1 MHASAL
7 VLVFTVAAP
16 VAGAP
21 APLAVASVP
30 DEPGSVVLPDA
41 SILQSVAADVDL
53 DGSRDLVRLVGTA
66 EDGVEAEVWSAREE
80 GWELLGDSVQVVP
93 PSRDGPRVDP
103 VYSATPVRLLVRR
116 VDGIERVTV
125 ASQPHFEEID
135 VGPPCCLLLHDIA
148 VADGV
153 ARRVEVATPS
163 DFADSVLVID
173 LDGDGTDELL
183 ATKNLP
189 PAGDIGYPI
198 EARVH
203 RWTGDAF
210 APPTVSPLPVGSGDT
225 PIHLGDSDGVA
236 GDEAAIISTLGPPGL
251 FRIRLAQGDRL
262 VVDAAGFVADQALA
276 VPVGDRRGVAVVGP
290 VVGLMVAEWPA
301 GAQVAVPIAE
311 SFLSDVRMVGTVV
324 VREQARLVV
333 DQPSTG
339 ALHMLGLPG
348 LLPPQG
354 ITITRSPAAAALATS
369 PLSPYSGP
377 LPGGGV
383 DGAAA
388 VIHHGRLIP
397 SVPAADATG
406 TAVMATL
413 AGAEPIGLVGE
424 RDRLAIHH
432 APIGPPASGPGGGA
446 LTVPGPVPLGWTSIV
461 PFDLA
466 RTPES
471 DDGTLDASLRG
482 TVRLD
487 ARNGV
492 ATGPA
497 GFIAQVTAPP
507 GSRLVAADFDPSV
520 AQAAVVVP
528 ASGRAEVPFTV
539 PVVST
544 PNPRY
549 RALLVV
555 ATPAGH
561 AYLASWEVRVRTA
574 PPAVEVEAST
584 PFGSSSVEIAGRAD
598 PRTVVRID
606 GRTIPVGGDGHFSVV
621 IDLPPWPTDVRVEAD
636 DTLGNVTRMTV
647 TGVGLFDY
655 RQLPWV
661 PIVIG
666 LVAVAGIA
674 LFLRVPRSAPLAP
687 RAADDDA
694 AFEELEPD

>member
-1 MHASAL
+1 MLASAL
-7 VLVFTVAAP
+7 LIVLVVAAP

-21 APLAVASVP
+21 VPPAVASVP
-30 DEPGSVVLPDA
+30 DEPGAVVLPDA
-41 SILQSVAADVDL
+41 SILQSVVADIDR

-66 EDGVEAEVWSAREE
+66 DDGVGAEVWTARSD
-80 GWELLGDSVQVVP
+80 GWEQLGETVQVVP
-93 PSRDGPRVDP
+93 PSRDGLRIDP

-116 VDGIERVTV
+116 VDGVERVTV

-135 VGPPCCLLLHDIA
+135 AGPPCCLRLHDLA

-153 ARRVEVATPS
+153 ARRVSVAAPS

-198 EARVH
+198 DARVH
-203 RWTGDAF
+203 RWSGDGFGA
-210 APPTVSPLPVGSGDT
+210 PTVSRLPVGSGDT
-225 PIHLGDSDGVA
+225 PIHLGDSDGLP

-251 FRIRLAQGDRL
+251 FRIRLAAADRL
-262 VVDAAGFVADQALA
+262 ELDAAGFVVDQALA

-290 VVGLMVAEWPA
+290 VIGLMVAEWPA
-301 GAQVAVPIAE
+301 GAPVSAPVAE

-324 VREQARLVV
+324 VREQARLVLH
-333 DQPSTG
+333 QPSSG

-354 ITITRSPAAAALATS
+354 ITITRSPAAAALAIS
-369 PLSPYSGP
+369 PLPPYSGP
-377 LPGGGV
+377 LPGGGI

-397 SVPAADATG
+397 SLAATDATG
-406 TAVMATL
+406 TSVMATL
-413 AGAEPIGLVGE
+413 AGAEPIGLVGN
-424 RDRLAIHH
+424 RDRLAIQH
-432 APIGPPASGPGGGA
+432 APLGTRALLPGGGA

-471 DDGTLDASLRG
+471 DDGTLDPILRG
-482 TVRLD
+482 TIRLD
-487 ARNGV
+487 ARDGI

-497 GFIAQVTAPP
+497 GFIAEVTAPP

-520 AQAAVVVP
+520 AQATFVVP
-528 ASGRAEVPFTV
+528 AGGRAEIPFTV
-539 PVVST
+539 PVVTT

-549 RALLVV
+549 RAVLVV

-561 AYLASWEVRVRTA
+561 AYLASWEVRVLTE
-574 PPAVEVEAST
+574 PPAVEVAAST
-584 PFGSSSVEIAGRAD
+584 RFGSSSVEIAGRAD
-598 PRTVVRID
+598 RRAVVRVD
-606 GRTIPVGGDGHFSVV
+606 GRSVPVADDGRFSALV
-621 IDLPPWPTDVRVEAD
+621 DLPPWPTDVRVDVD
-636 DTLGNVTRMTV
+636 DTLGNVTRTTV

-655 RQLPWV
+655 RDLPWV
-661 PIVIG
+661 PIVIA
-666 LVAVAGIA
+666 LVAAAGVA
-674 LFLRVPRSAPLAP
+674 LFLRVPRSAPFTP
-687 RAADDDA
+687 RTAEDDA

>member
-1 MHASAL
+1 MLATAL
-7 VLVFTVAAP
+7 LMVLLVAAP
-16 VAGAP
+16 VDGVT

-30 DEPGSVVLPDA
+30 DEPGSTVLPEA
-41 SILQSVAADVDL
+41 SILQAVVADVDR
-53 DGSRDLVRLVGTA
+53 DGSRDLVRLVRMGD
-66 EDGVEAEVWSAREE
+66 DGVGAEVWTARGD
-80 GWELLGDSVQVVP
+80 GWGLLGDLVEVVP
-93 PSRDGPRVDP
+93 PSRDGPRIDP

-116 VDGIERVTV
+116 VDGVERMTV

-153 ARRVEVATPS
+153 ARRVPVAAPS

-183 ATKNLP
+183 VTRNLP

-203 RWTGDAF
+203 RWSGDAF
-210 APPTVSPLPVGSGDT
+210 AAPTVSALPVGSGDT
-225 PIHLGDSDGVA
+225 PIHLGDSDGVP
-236 GDEAAIISTLGPPGL
+236 GDEAAIVSTLGPPGL
-251 FRIRLAQGDRL
+251 FRIRLTPRDHL
-262 VVDAAGFVADQALA
+262 VMDAAGFVVDQALA
-276 VPVGDRRGVAVVGP
+276 VPIGDRRGVAVIGP

-301 GAQVAVPIAE
+301 GTQVAPPFAE
-311 SFLSDVRMVGTVV
+311 SFLSDVRMVGTVI

-333 DQPSTG
+333 HQPASG
-339 ALHMLGLPG
+339 AVHMLGLPG

-369 PLSPYSGP
+369 PLTPYSGP
-377 LPGGGV
+377 LPGGGA
-383 DGAAA
+383 DDAAA

-397 SVPAADATG
+397 SVPATDATG
-406 TAVMATL
+406 TAVIATL
-413 AGAEPIGLVGE
+413 AGAEPIGLVGD

-432 APIGPPASGPGGGA
+432 APIGPPAPGPGGGA
-446 LTVPGPVPLGWTSIV
+446 LAVPGPVPLGWTSIV

-466 RTPES
+466 RSPET
-471 DDGTLDASLRG
+471 DDGTLDPTLRG

-487 ARNGV
+487 ARDGV

-497 GFIAQVTAPP
+497 GFFAEVAAPP
-507 GSRLVAADFDPSV
+507 GSRLVVADFDPSV

-528 ASGRAEVPFTV
+528 AAGRAEVPFTV

-549 RALLVV
+549 RASLVV

-561 AYLASWEVRVRTA
+561 AYVASWEVRVLTE
-574 PPAVEVEAST
+574 PPSVDIGTST
-584 PFGSSSVEIAGRAD
+584 PFGSSAVKVAGRAD
-598 PRTVVRID
+598 PRAVVRIE
-606 GRTIPVGGDGHFSVV
+606 GRTIPVGADGRFSAV
-621 IDLPPWPTDVRVEAD
+621 IDLPPWPTEVRVEVD
-636 DTLGNVTRMTV
+636 DTLGNVTRTTV

-655 RQLPWV
+655 RGLPWV
-661 PIVIG
+661 PIVAG
-666 LVAVAGIA
+666 LVALAGVA
-674 LFLRVPRSAPLAP
+674 LFLRGPRSAPLAP